1 MSSCTIAPKAGTRP
15 RSSST
20 PGHRPCATLRTSSRL
35 GVGVVL
41 NQTQLFR
48 RLNWGGVKRSF
59 DAGGRDGESLPATS
73 SCSSCAMRCRS
84 LLGSLVLGH
93 CESVKTPRSVGY

>member
-20 PGHRPCATLRTSSRL
+20 PGHRPRATLHTSSRL
-35 GVGVVL
+35 GAGVVL

-48 RLNWGGVKRSF
+48 RLDWGGVKRSF
-59 DAGGRDGESLPATS
+59 DAEENNGESLPNFVVQFLRDA
-73 SCSSCAMRCRS
+73 
-84 LLGSLVLGH
+84 LPLGFLD
-93 CESVKTPRSVGY
+93 R